1 MTNETTKAAKKPVEL
16 PPGAKLAYTI
26 DEAGPAIGV
35 GRTTVFAMIREGEVE
50 AKIVR
55 GRRVITRDELQRI
68 LDEAPSA
75 RAA

>member
-1 MTNETTKAAKKPVEL
+1 MTTSKKPVEL

-26 DEAGPAIGV
+26 AEAGPAIGV
-35 GRTTVFAMIREGEVE
+35 GRTTVFAMIRAGEVE
-50 AKIVR
+50 AKLVR

>member
-1 MTNETTKAAKKPVEL
+1 MSDVPKTKKPVDL

>member
-1 MTNETTKAAKKPVEL
+1 MTTETPKAPKKPVEL
-16 PPGAKLAYTI
+16 PPGSKLAYTI